1 MTITLG
7 RLKFTYYEI
16 CKVSCRLIFSA
27 HDQIHFEYL
36 EYYVII
42 QYYSSYPYHIVEK
55 ERSKCYGIYLTRQEE
70 HFWHGI
76 KDIWPFFINV
86 TLLVKSLENDIKIF
100 LPLSFLFE
108 NNVTTPVGLKK
119 LKYDYVWSLAL
130 CDQER
135 LETYQSRRYLLSLD
149 IF

>member
-1 MTITLG
+1 M
-7 RLKFTYYEI
+7 
-16 CKVSCRLIFSA
+16 
-27 HDQIHFEYL
+27 
-36 EYYVII
+36 
-42 QYYSSYPYHIVEK
+42 
-55 ERSKCYGIYLTRQEE
+55 
-70 HFWHGI
+70 
-76 KDIWPFFINV
+76 